1 MDVVAGAVGQGL
13 LDEVAA
19 VGGGVH
25 RNVPGP
31 AAHAA
36 LKDGFQ
42 GGKVVV
48 VGGEAQVIDEED
60 ELEGVGRQLIHQ
72 VGDLVELVLL
82 DLHQPQAVGGI
93 LIGNGL
99 DRAGFAGACIAV
111 EQNIVGGGTG
121 QQGAGVGNDLFPLLL
136 VARQLTELL
145 GVGVLHGHQPAV
157 LHREHMVLG
166 KHAVALLPGFP
177 HPLVVGGGQV
187 ELPCLPT
194 GQERQLP
201 ALPVSGF
208 QQRVQRQAAEL
219 LQKVQLTVQGGLHHR
234 GELACGGLPHTEGLG
249 LQHGVGK
256 IITQIGG
263 VGKQGSFKGGHSIAQ
278 GGDGIVSRFQPVGQ
292 RRQLCHNRVA
302 QQGTENNKPVEPGV
316 PFTKLH
322 HQTLLLTGPLRH
334 FSPASPVR
342 GAGQADGEVF
352 TRLYTQRRL
361 SARVCSIIFI
371 FRLIHFTNRRLTK
384 ARFIV

>member
-1 MDVVAGAVGQGL
+1 MVLFCQLLQDGLEPGFFRPLEGHGQAEPGRKAHELLPGVGFVDVVAGAVGQGL

-42 GGKVVV
+42 GGKVIV

-60 ELEGVGRQLIHQ
+60 ELERVGRQLIHQ

-99 DRAGFAGACIAV
+99 DRAGFAGAGIAV

-145 GVGVLHGHQPAV
+145 GVGVLHGHQLAV
-157 LHREHMVLG
+157 LHCEHVVLG

-194 GQERQLP
+194 GQERQLL
-201 ALPVSGF
+201 ALPVGSF

-219 LQKVQLTVQGGLHHR
+219 LQKVQLTVQGGLHHG
-234 GELACGGLPHTEGLG
+234 GELACSSLPHTDGLG

-256 IITQIGG
+256 IIAQIGG
-263 VGKQGSFKGGHSIAQ
+263 VGKQGGFKGGHSIAQ
-278 GGDGIVSRFQPVGQ
+278 GGDAVVGSFQPVGQ
-292 RRQLCHNRVA
+292 RRQLCHNGVA

-322 HQTLLLTGPLRH
+322 RKI
-334 FSPASPVR
+334 
-342 GAGQADGEVF
+342 
-352 TRLYTQRRL
+352 L
-361 SARVCSIIFI
+361 SF
-371 FRLIHFTNRRLTK
+371 
-384 ARFIV
+384 

>member
-1 MDVVAGAVGQGL
+1 M
-13 LDEVAA
+13 AA
-19 VGGGVH
+19 VGCGVH

-48 VGGEAQVIDEED
+48 VGGKAQVIDEED
-60 ELEGVGRQLIHQ
+60 ELEGIGCQLIHQ

-82 DLHQPQAVGGI
+82 DLHQPQAVGGV

-121 QQGAGVGNDLFPLLL
+121 QQGAGVGNDLFPLFL
-136 VARQLTELL
+136 VARQLAELL
-145 GVGVLHGHQPAV
+145 GVGVLHGHQLAV
-157 LHREHMVLG
+157 LHCEHMVLG

-201 ALPVSGF
+201 VLPVGSF

-234 GELACGGLPHTEGLG
+234 GELARGGLPHTEGLG

-256 IITQIGG
+256 IIAQIGG
-263 VGKQGSFKGGHSIAQ
+263 VGKQGGFKGGHSIAQ
-278 GGDGIVSRFQPVGQ
+278 GGDAVVSRFQPVGQ
-292 RRQLCHNRVA
+292 RCQLCHNGVA

-322 HQTLLLTGPLRH
+322 HQTLLLIGPLRR
-334 FSPASPVR
+334 FAPASPVR
-342 GAGQADGEVF
+342 GTGQADGEVF
-352 TRLYTQRRL
+352 TRLYTQRRP